1 MLSKVAATF
10 AIGFGVAAC
19 IVQAQPK
26 PETTPVAAAP
36 AGQAEERGQVM
47 VAEDGVLQ
55 IPDGAY
61 ACTIDKYNPFP
72 CRVST
77 EPNGNKRLEKL
88 GGSQRFSGII
98 QPGANGFS
106 FRGTFYCPYGD
117 CTEAVTGQFVAFDD
131 GLYRGKL
138 STRTPLTVTIQYTEY
153 GGYGANLYGG
163 ALYGGYLYGGD
174 LYGYGYGYRRGY
186 ANPPPAPVRFDPRS
200 WPQP

>member
-1 MLSKVAATF
+1 MF

-19 IVQAQPK
+19 IVEAQPK
-26 PETTPVAAAP
+26 PVTTPVAAAP
-36 AGQAEERGQVM
+36 SGRSEERGQVM
-47 VAEDGVLQ
+47 VAEGGVLQ

-98 QPGANGFS
+98 QPGARGFS

-117 CTEAVTGQFVAFDD
+117 CTEAVTGDFVAYDE
-131 GLYRGKL
+131 GLYRGKFRVR
-138 STRTPLTVTIQYTEY
+138 SQQPLTVTIQYTEY
-153 GGYGANLYGG
+153 GGYGANMYGG
-163 ALYGGYLYGGD
+163 DLYGGYMYGGD
-174 LYGYGYGYRRGY
+174 LYGYQ
-186 ANPPPAPVRFDPRS
+186 FDPRTR
-200 WPQP
+200 PQP

>member
-1 MLSKVAATF
+1 MVSRVLAMF

-19 IVQAQPK
+19 IVEAQPK
-26 PETTPVAAAP
+26 PVTTPVAAAP
-36 AGQAEERGQVM
+36 SGRSEERGQVM
-47 VAEDGVLQ
+47 VAEGGVLQ

-98 QPGANGFS
+98 QPGARGFS

-117 CTEAVTGQFVAFDD
+117 FTEAVTGDFVAYDE
-131 GLYRGKL
+131 GLYRGKFRVR
-138 STRTPLTVTIQYTEY
+138 SQQPLTVTIQYTEY
-153 GGYGANLYGG
+153 GGYGANMYGG
-163 ALYGGYLYGGD
+163 DLYGGYMYGGD
-174 LYGYGYGYRRGY
+174 LYGYQ
-186 ANPPPAPVRFDPRS
+186 FDPRTR
-200 WPQP
+200 PQP